1 MCGSLYPGDVKHR
14 ELLMELRVIPFDQL
28 TVYQLHA
35 LYQLRSKVFVVE
47 QHCAYQDVDEKDL
60 KAQHVLGYNGSQL
73 VAYARLLPAGVSYAL
88 PSIGR
93 VVVDPDFRNRDYGK
107 VLMKYCL
114 QQTLQIF
121 DCKVIKISAQSYLQ
135 RFYEELG
142 FTFTGKEYLEDDIPH
157 MEMRYGE

>member
-1 MCGSLYPGDVKHR
+1 
-14 ELLMELRVIPFDQL
+14 
-28 TVYQLHA
+28 
-35 LYQLRSKVFVVE
+35 
-47 QHCAYQDVDEKDL
+47 
-60 KAQHVLGYNGSQL
+60 
-73 VAYARLLPAGVSYAL
+73 
-88 PSIGR
+88 
-93 VVVDPDFRNRDYGK
+93 
-107 VLMKYCL
+107 MKYCL